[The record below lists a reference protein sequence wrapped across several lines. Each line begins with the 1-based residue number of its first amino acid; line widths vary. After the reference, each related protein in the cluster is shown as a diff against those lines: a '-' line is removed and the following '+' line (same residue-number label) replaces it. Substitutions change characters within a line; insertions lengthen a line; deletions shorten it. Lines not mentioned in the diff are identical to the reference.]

1 MLIRKESVK
10 KNQIMI
16 FMSGLY
22 RWGDVQY
29 LFKDLNIK
37 ISSSKYAI

>member
-1 MLIRKESVK
+1 MLIRKDQK

-29 LFKDLNIK
+29 ILKDFNIK
-37 ISSSKYAI
+37 ISSYNYAI